1 MAYGATTSL
10 RRNRVAALSIER
22 TARRSSVATLA
33 AWLWV
38 IAMMIAYLAQ
48 FAGYVHPIL
57 ALLG

>member
-1 MAYGATTSL
+1 
-10 RRNRVAALSIER
+10 LSIER
-22 TARRSSVATLA
+22 AERRSPVVTLA

-48 FAGYVHPIL
+48 FAGYVRPIL